1 MYETYFNFKA
11 KPFDLLP
18 NPDFLYLSKTHSKAL
33 TYLQYGIRE
42 RSGFILLTG
51 EVGSGK
57 TTIVR
62 QLLKNELS
70 KVVLAKVFNTRVD
83 SKQLITMINDDYGL
97 DTQNKDKTALIRD
110 LNDFLIDQ
118 YAASR
123 RCVLVIDEAQNLSH
137 QLLEEVRMLSNLET
151 DNCKLLQIIL
161 VGQPELRKL
170 LDSPELMQLRQ
181 RIQVCCH
188 LNSLTASE
196 TREYILNRLGKAG
209 NRFAITLQDSA
220 VDLIHS
226 YTRGIPRLINILC
239 DYLLL
244 DMCVNGKR
252 ILVSKE
258 VEAIAEDLNFEERFW
273 PKKQEPKQE
282 QASRSAKMTPQRQ
295 QVGRN
300 SLAGS
305 LRQIESR
312 ISALEANDGDET
324 SAMFLELKGKI
335 LEVERMVNQNLEQM
349 NATLM
354 YVRGQVASSMASAT
368 SAKVEEP
375 VREKRSRVVRFFFGG
390 E

>member
-1 MYETYFNFKA
+1 LKA

-18 NPDFLYLSKTHSKAL
+18 NPDFLYLSKTHTKAL

-70 KVVLAKVFNTRVD
+70 QVVLAKVFNTRVD

-97 DTQNKDKTALIRD
+97 VTENKDKTALIRD

-118 YAASR
+118 YAAGR
-123 RCVLVIDEAQNLSH
+123 RCVLVIDEAQNLSNK
-137 QLLEEVRMLSNLET
+137 LLEEVRMLSNLET
-151 DNCKLLQIIL
+151 DCSKLLQIIL

-188 LNSLTASE
+188 LSPLTASE

-209 NRFAITLQDSA
+209 NRFAITLTDEA
-220 VDLIHS
+220 VALIHN

-252 ILVSKE
+252 ILVPKE
-258 VEAIAEDLNFEERFW
+258 VEEIAEDLNFEERFW
-273 PKKQEPKQE
+273 PAEKQPQSVRAGKSSVKAPRKFSPDRTPSKVLKQFE
-282 QASRSAKMTPQRQ
+282 VR
-295 QVGRN
+295 
-300 SLAGS
+300 L
-305 LRQIESR
+305 
-312 ISALEANDGDET
+312 SALEQNGLGNHA
-324 SAMFLELKGKI
+324 SVLAELKGRI
-335 LEVERMVNQNLEQM
+335 LEVENTVSREREQV
-349 NATLM
+349 NATLT
-354 YVRGQVASSMASAT
+354 YVRGQMALYQAATVKADAETVAKS
-368 SAKVEEP
+368 
-375 VREKRSRVVRFFFGG
+375 RRSWAVRFLFG
-390 E
+390 ED

>member
-1 MYETYFNFKA
+1 MYESYFNLKA

-18 NPDFLYLSKTHSKAL
+18 NPDFLYLSKTHTKAL

-62 QLLKNELS
+62 QLLKSELS
-70 KVVLAKVFNTRVD
+70 QVVLAKVFNTRVD

-97 DTQNKDKTALIRD
+97 VTENKDKTALIRD

-118 YAASR
+118 YAAGR
-123 RCVLVIDEAQNLSH
+123 RCVLVVDEAQNLSNK
-137 QLLEEVRMLSNLET
+137 LLEEVRMLSNLET
-151 DNCKLLQIIL
+151 DCSKLLQIIL

-188 LNSLTASE
+188 LNPLTATE
-196 TREYILNRLGKAG
+196 IKKYILNRLDKAG
-209 NRFAITLQDSA
+209 NKFAITMTDEA
-220 VDLIHS
+220 VALIHN

-252 ILVSKE
+252 ILVPKE
-258 VEAIAEDLNFEERFW
+258 VEEIAEDLNFEERFW
-273 PKKQEPKQE
+273 PEQKNPQPNRVSRPPVKPSRKVSQERIPSKVLKQFEV
-282 QASRSAKMTPQRQ
+282 R
-295 QVGRN
+295 
-300 SLAGS
+300 L
-305 LRQIESR
+305 
-312 ISALEANDGDET
+312 SALEENGLGNHA
-324 SAMFLELKGKI
+324 SVLAELKGRI
-335 LEVERMVNQNLEQM
+335 LEVENMMTREKEQV
-349 NATLM
+349 NATLT
-354 YVRGQVASSMASAT
+354 YVRGQLALNQAAASTVDAGR
-368 SAKVEEP
+368 EP
-375 VREKRSRVVRFFFGG
+375 RSRRSWAVRFLFG